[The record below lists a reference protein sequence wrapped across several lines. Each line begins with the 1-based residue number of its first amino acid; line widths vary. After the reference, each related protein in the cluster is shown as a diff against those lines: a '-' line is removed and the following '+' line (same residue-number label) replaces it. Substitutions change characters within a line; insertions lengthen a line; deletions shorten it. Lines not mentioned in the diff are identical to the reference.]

1 MPTTLI
7 VPLDGSEMS
16 ERALPYARGL
26 AKREHADVLFVSA
39 VEIPVEFTP
48 IPTAGM
54 AMGAEIDDWVAD
66 RKSYLESVAAT
77 FPNIKA
83 AYVVVFGSPA
93 DVVIEQIEKATSPVV
108 VMASHGRSGLSR
120 LFAGSVASRILG
132 EVHCPIL
139 LIRANLPEQ
148 PAGATV
154 PFAKALVP
162 LDGSEFGERVIDGAI
177 DVFEDNGVGLHL
189 LRIVDIP
196 VMTMAAAG
204 DPAAAMNYGLVSE
217 YMDATRDEAEEYLKA
232 LTERLSAG
240 GRAVSWEIREGD
252 VAHEIIECTEANGVD
267 LIAMSTHGRG
277 GLGRLIF
284 GSVAEKVLHNA
295 NRPLLLLRPKAE

>member
-1 MPTTLI
+1 MVATI
-7 VPLDGSEMS
+7 VVPLDGSKLS

-26 AKREHADVLFVSA
+26 ARREGTDVVFVSA

-48 IPTAGM
+48 VPAAGL
-54 AMGAEIDDWVAD
+54 AIGGEIDEWVAA
-66 RKSYLESVAAT
+66 RKTYLESVAAT
-77 FPNIKA
+77 FPNVRA
-83 AYVVVFGSPA
+83 SYVVTIGAPA
-93 DVVIEQIEKATSPVV
+93 DVVIEALAKQSNPLL

-132 EVHCPIL
+132 EVHNPVL
-139 LIRANLPEQ
+139 LIRANLPDV

-154 PFAKALVP
+154 PFKKALVP
-162 LDGSEFGERVIDGAI
+162 LDGSEFGERVLTDALNAI
-177 DVFEDNGVGLHL
+177 DDAELALHL

-204 DPAAAMNYGLVSE
+204 DPAAGMNYGLVSE
-217 YMDATRDEAEEYLKA
+217 YLDATRDEAEAYLTTLA
-232 LTERLSAG
+232 ERLSAD
-240 GRAVSWEIREGD
+240 GRSVTTEIRDGD
-252 VAHEIIECTEANGVD
+252 VAHEIVD
-267 LIAMSTHGRG
+267 SAQKHNADVIAMSTHGRG

-295 NRPLLLLRPKAE
+295 KHPLLLIRPKE